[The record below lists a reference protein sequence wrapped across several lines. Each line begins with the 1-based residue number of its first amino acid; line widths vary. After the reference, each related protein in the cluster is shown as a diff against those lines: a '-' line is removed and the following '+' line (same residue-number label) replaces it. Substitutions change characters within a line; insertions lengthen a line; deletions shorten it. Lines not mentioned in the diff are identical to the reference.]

1 MNPTRPAPVASGGWV
16 LPLVVVG
23 LATTPS
29 MAIGAPQQAS
39 AAEGITSLAQVDCN
53 AEFTHDPPARD
64 AMNFPSC
71 FAPSFIDQRDQSPH
85 FSTPSK
91 CGNPNDTLWRVPA
104 FCELCSIHRTR
115 RVHSVPQHS
124 PRNPMKILVRAIV
137 ATAIAAAAA
146 TGIVGTATVTVTD
159 DKVDSSIHAGGVGFD
174 WD

>member
-64 AMNFPSC
+64 AMNFP
-71 FAPSFIDQRDQSPH
+71 
-85 FSTPSK
+85 
-91 CGNPNDTLWRVPA
+91 
-104 FCELCSIHRTR
+104 
-115 RVHSVPQHS
+115 
-124 PRNPMKILVRAIV
+124 
-137 ATAIAAAAA
+137 
-146 TGIVGTATVTVTD
+146 
-159 DKVDSSIHAGGVGFD
+159 
-174 WD
+174 